1 MKESPEISEFT
12 KIMKVSLSLNNNKFY
27 ELMGFLRFI
36 GVEDIETLQ
45 LLTVKIYPNNRKFQ
59 ISS

>member
-1 MKESPEISEFT
+1 MMKESPEISEFT

-45 LLTVKIYPNNRKFQ
+45 LLTVN
-59 ISS
+59 IS